1 MQAPVPLRVCKGLV
15 TGVDDGPGAR
25 GSPGHFLRDVLR
37 PLTEAEPGPADR
49 LQHLA
54 GPGEYLA
61 GHEEGDEPRGEA
73 FERDVPA
80 RQIVLVT
87 AVGVP
92 NRIRVV
98 LEGEDGSTE
107 ILLPKQAAGA
117 EEEVRDDALASLVVG
132 HQIDDLV
139 GLRGRVLRVKPGVE
153 IQAASVL
160 EEHIPAP
167 RTGHDPLEDMADDV
181 LPRRKSTIVHT
192 AEEAVLGLKPEDTT
206 HECPSLGWACRPA
219 TA

>member
-1 MQAPVPLRVCKGLV
+1 M
-15 TGVDDGPGAR
+15 
-25 GSPGHFLRDVLR
+25 LR
-37 PLTEAEPGPADR
+37 PLTEAELGPADR

-54 GPGEYLA
+54 GAGEYLT
-61 GHEEGDEPRGEA
+61 GHEEGNEPGGEA
-73 FERDVPA
+73 LERDVTT

-98 LEGEDGSTE
+98 LESEDGTAE
-107 ILLPKQAAGA
+107 ILLPEQAAGA
-117 EEEVRDDALASLVVG
+117 DEEVRDDALAGLVVG
-132 HQIDDLV
+132 HQIADLIDL
-139 GLRGRVLRVKPGVE
+139 GGRVLRVKPGVE
-153 IQAASVL
+153 IQAPSVL
-160 EEHIPAP
+160 EEDLPGP

-192 AEEAVLGLKPEDTT
+192 AEEAVLGLKPGDTT
-206 HECPSLGWACRPA
+206 HECASLGWACRPA